1 MSDTPF
7 IGKLISFLYR
17 YSQMYLDKEL
27 APYRIGSGQFYILMP
42 LYKND
47 GINQES
53 LSQSISINKAAVT
66 RAIQK
71 LINEG
76 YVYRQRSEEDKRS
89 YHIYLTE
96 KGRQIEPHINQIA
109 LKWEDILLSEFDSAC
124 RNLIVNSLGDMIE
137 NVSRIMVK

>member
-27 APYRIGSGQFYILMP
+27 APYHIGSGQFYILMP

-47 GINQES
+47 GMNQES
-53 LSQSISINKAAVT
+53 LSQSISIDKAAIT

-71 LINEG
+71 LMKEG
-76 YVYRQRSEEDKRS
+76 YVIRQRNEEDRRS
-89 YHIYLTE
+89 YHIFLTE
-96 KGRQIEPHINQIA
+96 KGKIDRT
-109 LKWEDILLSEFDSAC
+109 
-124 RNLIVNSLGDMIE
+124 
-137 NVSRIMVK
+137 